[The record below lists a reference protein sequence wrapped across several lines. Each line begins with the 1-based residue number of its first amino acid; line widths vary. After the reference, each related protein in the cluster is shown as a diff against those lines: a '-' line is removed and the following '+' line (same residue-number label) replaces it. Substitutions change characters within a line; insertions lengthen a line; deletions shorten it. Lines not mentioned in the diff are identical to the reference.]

1 LIKYFSREDDVVR
14 SLDEVYKIGSFTQI
28 HEIQDLGD
36 RLRMVVMGHRRIMIN
51 GIAADLNDFQKD
63 LKEMN
68 GTSVIEEKILK
79 NGLRRRLKKASET
92 LGKTEDTVNKIEEQ
106 TFTSTP
112 VTPSNPESPKQIL
125 MVETSNLIHVDY
137 KQTEEIKAMTNEVI
151 KTIRDIIAMNPLYK

>member
-1 LIKYFSREDDVVR
+1 MVR

-51 GIAADLNDFQKD
+51 GVAADLDDFQKD
-63 LKEMN
+63 LN
-68 GTSVIEEKILK
+68 GTSVVEEKILK
-79 NGLRRRLKKASET
+79 NGLRRRLKKIN
-92 LGKTEDTVNKIEEQ
+92 DTANKIDETTKEP
-106 TFTSTP
+106 TFTPMSENQT
-112 VTPSNPESPKQIL
+112 NPDLPKQIL

-151 KTIRDIIAMNPLYK
+151 KTIRDIISMNPLYKYCSFL

>member
-1 LIKYFSREDDVVR
+1 MKYFSREDDVVR

-68 GTSVIEEKILK
+68 GTSGIEEKTLK
-79 NGLRRRLKKASET
+79 NGLRRRLKKVSET
-92 LGKTEDTVNKIEEQ
+92 MGKTEDTVNKIEEP

-112 VTPSNPESPKQIL
+112 ETPPSNPELPKQIL

-151 KTIRDIIAMNPLYK
+151 KTIRDIISMNPLYK

>member
-1 LIKYFSREDDVVR
+1 MVR

-68 GTSVIEEKILK
+68 GTSGIEEKTLK
-79 NGLRRRLKKASET
+79 NGLRRRLKKVSET
-92 LGKTEDTVNKIEEQ
+92 MRKTEDTVNKIEEP

-112 VTPSNPESPKQIL
+112 EKPPSNPELPKQIL

-151 KTIRDIIAMNPLYK
+151 KTIRDIISMNPLYK